1 MLNGTREMFNFFGA
15 QPYQR
20 DVFREMFNSFNA
32 QYGIDNISE
41 KCLILSILNM
51 ECHRID
57 ILIYHL
63 KKIINKNNFNINHK

>member
-15 QPYQR
+15 QRYQG
-20 DVFREMFNSFNA
+20 DVFTEMFNSFHA
-32 QYGIDNISE
+32 QYDEIDNISE

-57 ILIYHL
+57 IYHL
-63 KKIINKNNFNINHK
+63 KKFINKNNFNINHK